1 MERQPI
7 CNGVSEGVARRMKTQ
22 ATNIGLM
29 EGRFSEMKDDICE
42 ALINLRCKL
51 YLPAQVI

>member
-1 MERQPI
+1 
-7 CNGVSEGVARRMKTQ
+7 MKTQ

-29 EGRFSEMKDDICE
+29 DGRFSEMKDDICE
-42 ALINLRCKL
+42 ALTNLRCKL